1 MMISEVN
8 YAYDLLKEIESG
20 VNNVTKISKIRE
32 QRIATMFDF
41 FSHCFSTTTANLVF
55 LLV

>member
-1 MMISEVN
+1 MISEVN
-8 YAYDLLKEIESG
+8 YAYDLLKEIENG